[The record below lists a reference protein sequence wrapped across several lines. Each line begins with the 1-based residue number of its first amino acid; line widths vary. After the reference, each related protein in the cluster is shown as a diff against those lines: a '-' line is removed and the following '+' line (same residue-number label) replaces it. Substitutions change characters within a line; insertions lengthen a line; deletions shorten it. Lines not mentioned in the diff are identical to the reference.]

1 MNLNKISKKYVN
13 YLVFWRIIAL
23 IIVAACLVPEIII
36 ILNLK
41 NLIATI
47 LTLVLVAI
55 IMIMMIIYA
64 FVFPTLTYNK
74 YFYYIDEDK
83 IIINKGIFFK
93 RKITIPL
100 IQIQDVELYQ
110 GPIETMFKIARIE
123 VSTAGS
129 DHFIV
134 GLNKETADEI
144 YQNVYELVHKKLVVN
159 ANETT
164 K

>member
-1 MNLNKISKKYVN
+1 MDFKKVSKKYIN
-13 YLVFWRIIAL
+13 YLLFWRIITLVL
-23 IIVAACLVPEIII
+23 IMLMLVPEIILVSNMKNLVATIITIALASIIII
-36 ILNLK
+36 IL
-41 NLIATI
+41 
-47 LTLVLVAI
+47 
-55 IMIMMIIYA
+55 IIYA
-64 FVFPTLTYNK
+64 FVFPSLTYNR
-74 YFYYIDEDK
+74 YFYYVDKDK
-83 IIINKGIFFK
+83 IIIKKGVLFK

-100 IQIQDVELYQ
+100 IQIQDVELFQ
-110 GPIETMFKIARIE
+110 GPIETLFKIAKVE

-129 DHFIV
+129 DHYIV